1 MSSAIILRIM
11 WISGTTR
18 RTSPRSSATPGT
30 ASGICEAYAQQ
41 RLPVGYRLDD
51 PAIGEHKRKQAAQI
65 KREREKLAAW
75 TTPFE
80 DREPEEAAS
89 TARPVAGALEIG
101 ALTVKGER
109 KVVALPADRQYR
121 EEQKARR
128 QKPARSEYLDRR
140 GAAAL
145 EKIKNLG

>member
-1 MSSAIILRIM
+1 MPNSGCRSDTG
-11 WISGTTR
+11 WTTPPSGSISESR
-18 RTSPRSSATPGT
+18 RRRSS
-30 ASGICEAYAQQ
+30 
-41 RLPVGYRLDD
+41 
-51 PAIGEHKRKQAAQI
+51 
-65 KREREKLAAW
+65 REREKLAAW